1 MACDY
6 CTDLKIFYEQF
17 TTWERKTYVCYID
30 GHSARTP
37 DELEDTCPY
46 LELEW
51 KYFVLT
57 SKINTNIEVFLKEM
71 IL

>member
-1 MACDY
+1 MMKNKYINIIFGGRKMACDY

-46 LELEW
+46 LELE
-51 KYFVLT
+51 
-57 SKINTNIEVFLKEM
+57 
-71 IL
+71 